1 MKLRK
6 IGKKLVSTALVAAL
20 GMSLTACGSSSS
32 DGEKTGNEG
41 GKLIIGGTYTLS
53 GACAHAGQNTLKG
66 AKAAVEYINK
76 NGGINGKK
84 VELKYY
90 DDEFDESKIPTLYE
104 KLISDD
110 KVDLLTSP
118 YTSPFL
124 AAAPIAAKHN
134 KAIIA
139 LYFPSSFII
148 PSILHIFHN
157 YNIHII
163 IQKENV

>member
-76 NGGINGKK
+76 NGEDAEGINLSVNEKK
-84 VELKYY
+84 
-90 DDEFDESKIPTLYE
+90 
-104 KLISDD
+104 
-110 KVDLLTSP
+110 
-118 YTSPFL
+118 
-124 AAAPIAAKHN
+124 
-134 KAIIA
+134 
-139 LYFPSSFII
+139 SS
-148 PSILHIFHN
+148 
-157 YNIHII
+157 
-163 IQKENV
+163 